1 MLAIIP
7 LFMAHESRVTNFAV
21 KHRGWSAPIDKP
33 FSTDGWRMFV
43 VTAKAKEKL
52 KEALHELSA
61 DAGEAFRI
69 TPFLSMQNDF
79 FLSLDNEREGDRV
92 VESEEGMKVLLI
104 PSGLVS
110 ELEGMVLDHQQVT
123 HVAGFTLSRLSFH

>member
-1 MLAIIP
+1 
-7 LFMAHESRVTNFAV
+7 
-21 KHRGWSAPIDKP
+21 
-33 FSTDGWRMFV
+33 MFV

-79 FLSLDNEREGDRV
+79 LLSLDNEREGDRV
-92 VESEEGMKVLLI
+92 VKSEEGVKVLFIESCLA
-104 PSGLVS
+104 P
-110 ELEGMVLDHQQVT
+110 ELEGKVLDHQEMI
-123 HVAGFTLSRLSFH
+123 HLSGFTISRLTFH